1 MSFLKNLISGFVGN
15 YGDDIARSAANQ
27 ADDALRIAA
36 SQADDLGRIVSR
48 GKNALMTNG
57 DMPETQQM
65 LKNLLS
71 ENVADQIYP
80 RVDDDYFNMFTNQKF
95 RDPYKTPE
103 DLAKVATFKNIIESG
118 GEITP
123 ITVRVAKDGRY
134 AIDDGMHR
142 MQAFYETGR
151 QPLFKVFDNKDDSY
165 NFADLWDKANGKKF

>member
-1 MSFLKNLISGFVGN
+1 MSILSRLFAN
-15 YGDDIARSAANQ
+15 YGDDIVRNTANQ

-48 GKNALMTNG
+48 GKNALMSNG

-80 RVDDDYFNMFTNQKF
+80 RVDDDYFNMFTNQEF

>member
-15 YGDDIARSAANQ
+15 YGDDIARNTANQ
-27 ADDALRIAA
+27 VDDALRIAA
-36 SQADDLGRIVSR
+36 SQSDDLGRIVSR
-48 GKNALMTNG
+48 GKNAGT
-57 DMPETQQM
+57 MPETQQM

-80 RVDDDYFNMFTNQKF
+80 SVDDDYFNMFTNQEF
-95 RDPYKTPE
+95 RDPYKAQE

>member
-27 ADDALRIAA
+27 ADDSLRILA
-36 SQADDLGRIVSR
+36 SQSDDLGRIVSR
-48 GKNALMTNG
+48 GKNAGT
-57 DMPETQQM
+57 MPETQQM

-80 RVDDDYFNMFTNQKF
+80 RVDDDYFNMFTNQEF
-95 RDPYKTPE
+95 RDPYKSQE

>member
-1 MSFLKNLISGFVGN
+1 MSFLGNLLKGFAGN
-15 YGDDIARSAANQ
+15 YGDDLTRV
-27 ADDALRIAA
+27 A
-36 SQADDLGRIVSR
+36 SNNVDDLTRAAV
-48 GKNALMTNG
+48 
-57 DMPETQQM
+57 
-65 LKNLLS
+65 
-71 ENVADQIYP
+71 NVADQIYP

-103 DLAKVATFKNIIESG
+103 DLAKVDTFKNIIESG

>member
-1 MSFLKNLISGFVGN
+1 MSFLKNLISGFIGN
-15 YGDDIARSAANQ
+15 YGDDVARNTANYV
-27 ADDALRIAA
+27 DDALRVAA
-36 SQADDLGRIVSR
+36 SQSDDLGRIVSR
-48 GKNALMTNG
+48 GKNAEI
-57 DMPETQQM
+57 MPETQQM